1 MKKNK
6 TMDEDIIM
14 LKAQLSALRNYF
26 TSLLPTIFQ
35 HDKEKDS
42 KVWLSKFL
50 LWKFERD
57 NLASYEA
64 EGSHKSP
71 DQDKIGR
78 RRFQLQ
84 VLMDVA
90 YIQGGLEEYDIP
102 RIVSS
107 DAAAQAQRVF
117 ENSDESEEAMIPL
130 IDDIYNS

>member
-1 MKKNK
+1 MN
-6 TMDEDIIM
+6 EDFII
-14 LKAQLSALRNYF
+14 LKAQFHALRNYF

-42 KVWLSKFL
+42 KVWLAKYL

-57 NLASYEA
+57 NLAPYDL

-71 DQDKIGR
+71 DQGKIGR

-90 YIQGGLEEYDIP
+90 YIQGQLEGYGIP
-102 RIVSS
+102 RLVGSY
-107 DAAAQAQRVF
+107 DAVQAQRVF
-117 ENSDESEEAMIPL
+117 ENSDGSEETMLPL
-130 IDDIYNS
+130 IDALYDD

>member
-1 MKKNK
+1 
-6 TMDEDIIM
+6 MDNELIII
-14 LKAQLSALRNYF
+14 KAQFNALRNYF

-42 KVWLSKFL
+42 KVWFAKYL

-57 NLASYEA
+57 NLAPYDS
-64 EGSHKSP
+64 EGSHKSLG
-71 DQDKIGR
+71 QDKIGR

-90 YIQGGLEEYDIP
+90 YTQGRLEGYDIP
-102 RIVSS
+102 RKVSS

-117 ENSDESEEAMIPL
+117 ENSDGSEESMLPQ
-130 IDDIYNS
+130 IDALYDD

>member
-1 MKKNK
+1 MK
-6 TMDEDIIM
+6 EDFII
-14 LKAQLSALRNYF
+14 LKAQFEAMRNYF

-42 KVWLSKFL
+42 KVWLAKYL

-57 NLASYEA
+57 NLAPYDS
-64 EGSHKSP
+64 EGSHKSLE
-71 DQDKIGR
+71 QDKIGR

-90 YIQGGLEEYDIP
+90 YNQGQLEGYDIP
-102 RIVSS
+102 RKVSS

-117 ENSDESEEAMIPL
+117 ESSDGSEETMIPL
-130 IDDIYNS
+130 IDALYDD

>member
-1 MKKNK
+1 MK
-6 TMDEDIIM
+6 EDFII
-14 LKAQLSALRNYF
+14 LKAQFEAMRNYF

-42 KVWLSKFL
+42 KVWLAKYL

-57 NLASYEA
+57 NLAPYDSEV
-64 EGSHKSP
+64 SHKSL

-90 YIQGGLEEYDIP
+90 YTQGQLEGYGIP
-102 RIVSS
+102 RKVGS

-117 ENSDESEEAMIPL
+117 ESSDGSEETMISL
-130 IDDIYNS
+130 IDALYDD